1 MLCPETYWS
10 SIWVNMKE
18 GYLKAT
24 VATAVCA
31 DKSQFLA
38 RKYSNI
44 AIDLIPSYKL
54 LCYAHSTLKDKWSPD
69 T

>member
-1 MLCPETYWS
+1 
-10 SIWVNMKE
+10 MKE

-31 DKSQFLA
+31 DKFQFLA

-44 AIDLIPSYKL
+44 VTDPIPSYKL
-54 LCYAHSTLKDKWSPD
+54 LCYANSTLKDKWSPD